1 MVDAEHETVDKLPL
15 PFTAVAAPAS
25 YQSAEE
31 RTFGTGSGTLV
42 IASQYSHQVHEQNT
56 GPPAT
61 RKELWSYYA
70 YYAGNNGIGSF
81 Q

>member
-1 MVDAEHETVDKLPL
+1 MTAAEHETVDKLP
-15 PFTAVAAPAS
+15 FTAVAAPDS
-25 YQSAEE
+25 YQSVED
-31 RTFGTGSGTLV
+31 GTVGTEIGSAPSNHV
-42 IASQYSHQVHEQNT
+42 FHAHQKDT

-61 RKELWSYYA
+61 KKELWSYYA